1 MNMSFAL
8 LSGDA
13 VASAET
19 AGGMG
24 SSYIISIIVLVFV
37 FYHLLCVP
45 EKKKRE
51 KREKR
56 EKRQEMLKTMKI
68 GDVVLTTGDFY
79 GVVVD
84 ITGEDVIVRFGG
96 EDKGCCILMKKS
108 AIAEVITAE
117 K

>member
-19 AGGMG
+19 AGGMV

-45 EKKKRE
+45 EKMKR
-51 KREKR
+51 K
-56 EKRQEMLKTMKI
+56 KRQEMLKTMGI
-68 GDVVLTTGDFY
+68 GDTVLTTGDFY
-79 GVVVD
+79 GVIVD
-84 ITGEDVIVRFGG
+84 IIEDDVIVRFGG
-96 EDKGCCILMKKS
+96 DDKDCCILMKKS
-108 AIAEVITAE
+108 AIAEVVTAE

>member
-19 AGGMG
+19 AGRMG
-24 SSYIISIIVLVFV
+24 SSYIISIIVLLFV
-37 FYHLLCVP
+37 FYLLLCVP
-45 EKKKRE
+45 EKMKR
-51 KREKR
+51 K
-56 EKRQEMLKTMKI
+56 KRQEMLKTMKI

-84 ITGEDVIVRFGG
+84 ITEEDVIVRFGG

-108 AIAEVITAE
+108 AIAEVVTAE

>member
-19 AGGMG
+19 AGGML

-37 FYHLLCVP
+37 FYLLLCVP
-45 EKKKRE
+45 EKK
-51 KREKR
+51 KR

-68 GDVVLTTGDFY
+68 GDAVLTTGDFY

-84 ITGEDVIVRFGG
+84 ITGEYVIVRFGG

-108 AIAEVITAE
+108 AIAEVTTAE
-117 K
+117 E

>member
-19 AGGMG
+19 AGRMG
-24 SSYIISIIVLVFV
+24 SSYIISIIVLLFV
-37 FYHLLCVP
+37 FYLLFCVP
-45 EKKKRE
+45 EKMKR
-51 KREKR
+51 K
-56 EKRQEMLKTMKI
+56 KRQEMLKTMKI
-68 GDVVLTTGDFY
+68 GDMVLTTGDFY

-84 ITGEDVIVRFGG
+84 IIEEDVIVRFGG

-108 AIAEVITAE
+108 AIAEVVTAE